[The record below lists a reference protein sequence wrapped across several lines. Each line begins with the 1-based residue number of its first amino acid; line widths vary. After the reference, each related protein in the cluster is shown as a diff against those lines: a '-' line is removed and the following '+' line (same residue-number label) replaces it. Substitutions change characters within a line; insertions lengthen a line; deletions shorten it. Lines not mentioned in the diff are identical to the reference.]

1 MTLGGGD
8 DQADPPIG
16 ETKKWGLGVSE
27 KRERGGRACAAGL
40 RPAAWAGRGSW
51 AAGYCGPLR
60 GGFGPSGQED
70 GEEGFCLFIFFF
82 PFLLFQSHFQNSFKN
97 CFELCLKYF

>member
-8 DQADPPIG
+8 DQADPPVG

-27 KRERGGRACAAGL
+27 KRERGGRACVAGL

-51 AAGYCGPLR
+51 AAGVLWA
-60 GGFGPSGQED
+60 E
-70 GEEGFCLFIFFF
+70 I
-82 PFLLFQSHFQNSFKN
+82 
-97 CFELCLKYF
+97 